1 MFSNFKR
8 EKNICS
14 IKWWWWVR
22 GEEGDPA
29 FTEEIH
35 HGKIHFLCSV
45 KEDEEGERN
54 FNDLFNENY

>member
-45 KEDEEGERN
+45 KDEQGEKN
-54 FNDLFNENY
+54 LNDV